1 MPIAREEN
9 YPDYIGRLFTRKQDE
24 GGRTYGARTVTI
36 QVTDNCNLAC
46 TYCYQINKQTHVI
59 PLETG
64 KKFIDQLLDGKFN
77 DYCDYS
83 DSEGI
88 ILEFIG
94 GEPFLEIDIISE
106 LTDYFIQGM
115 IDRNHHWLNR
125 FRISICSN
133 GTLYFQPKVQE
144 YIRKHS
150 HHLSFS
156 ISIDGNKKLHDACRI
171 FPDGSGSY
179 DIAIAAV
186 EHYMKTF
193 DGKMGSKMTI
203 APGNVEFVYEA
214 VQGLIE
220 KGYSY
225 INLNCV
231 YEEGWTLEHA
241 RILYEQLKLLADF
254 LLEEERYNDIYLSI
268 FEQKF
273 FAPKDPSDTK
283 NWCGGTGEMLSVD
296 WKGDYYPCIR
306 YMESSLGNDIK
317 PMIIGNVDTGI
328 LCTEDQCK
336 TCTELNCVD
345 RRTQSTD
352 ECFNCPIANG
362 CSWCSAYNYQVF
374 GTPNKRATFI
384 CPMHKARALANAY
397 YWNMMFRLSEPTK
410 RFKIYIPEEWAL
422 EIIDKDEWEFL
433 KLLESNIDF

>member
-171 FPDGSGSY
+171 FPECRCLSL
-179 DIAIAAV
+179 
-186 EHYMKTF
+186 F
-193 DGKMGSKMTI
+193 DASVPR
-203 APGNVEFVYEA
+203 A
-214 VQGLIE
+214 
-220 KGYSY
+220 
-225 INLNCV
+225 
-231 YEEGWTLEHA
+231 W
-241 RILYEQLKLLADF
+241 
-254 LLEEERYNDIYLSI
+254 
-268 FEQKF
+268 
-273 FAPKDPSDTK
+273 
-283 NWCGGTGEMLSVD
+283 LSV
-296 WKGDYYPCIR
+296 CSSRRRSIR
-306 YMESSLGNDIK
+306 E
-317 PMIIGNVDTGI
+317 
-328 LCTEDQCK
+328 
-336 TCTELNCVD
+336 
-345 RRTQSTD
+345 
-352 ECFNCPIANG
+352 
-362 CSWCSAYNYQVF
+362 
-374 GTPNKRATFI
+374 
-384 CPMHKARALANAY
+384 
-397 YWNMMFRLSEPTK
+397 
-410 RFKIYIPEEWAL
+410 
-422 EIIDKDEWEFL
+422 
-433 KLLESNIDF
+433 

>member
-1 MPIAREEN
+1 MNSEDKRDSVKKDYDLIAEQYAKDFGTYIEDLDIYAKFEEHL
-9 YPDYIGRLFTRKQDE
+9 PKEAIILDLGAGT
-24 GGRTYGARTVTI
+24 GRTYS
-36 QVTDNCNLAC
+36 
-46 TYCYQINKQTHVI
+46 Y
-59 PLETG
+59 
-64 KKFIDQLLDGKFN
+64 FN
-77 DYCDYS
+77 
-83 DSEGI
+83 
-88 ILEFIG
+88 
-94 GEPFLEIDIISE
+94 
-106 LTDYFIQGM
+106 
-115 IDRNHHWLNR
+115 
-125 FRISICSN
+125 
-133 GTLYFQPKVQE
+133 
-144 YIRKHS
+144 
-150 HHLSFS
+150 
-156 ISIDGNKKLHDACRI
+156 
-171 FPDGSGSY
+171 
-179 DIAIAAV
+179 
-186 EHYMKTF
+186 
-193 DGKMGSKMTI
+193 
-203 APGNVEFVYEA
+203 
-214 VQGLIE
+214 E

-241 RILYEQLKLLADF
+241 KILYEQLKLLADF
-254 LLEEERYNDIYLSI
+254 LLEDERYNDIYLSI

-306 YMESSLGNDIK
+306 YMESSLGDDIK

-336 TCTELNCVD
+336 TCTELNCID

-422 EIIDKDEWEFL
+422 EIIDEDEWEFL